1 MSIIKSITQTDYT
14 TTVKTKFNDVKVYEF
29 NTKKEN
35 KEFYKRFTYYTMYT
49 K

>member
-14 TTVKTKFNDVKVYEF
+14 TTVKTKFNDVKIYEF

-35 KEFYKRFTYYTMYT
+35 NEFYKRFTYYTMYT